1 MNNRVSPNYSSSGSL
16 IVSVYSARGA
26 IPIPDALVTIRGS
39 DKDSSGVISVLKTD
53 QSGNTPKIT
62 LPTPPAA
69 ESESPGNVKPFA
81 TYNIEVD
88 KEGFYPR
95 QFLDVPVFSGI
106 TSIQPVNL
114 IPLSEYNGESLPPE
128 GANIMESQNP
138 NL

>member
-39 DKDSSGVISVLKTD
+39 DKDSSGVISVLISD

-62 LPTPPAA
+62 LPAPPAA
-69 ESESPGNVKPFA
+69 ESESPGNEKPFA

-95 QFLDVPVFSGI
+95 QFLNVPVFSGI

-114 IPLSEYNGESLPPE
+114 IPLSEYSGESLPPE
-128 GANIMESQNP
+128 GANVTEGQNP